1 MKMLKSL
8 KGWIVLATILVAGL
22 PSLALGFDQIPLEG
36 LSLSEDE
43 MAETRG
49 GLSLPGGGFLE
60 FSMDYMRLQFVGN
73 SDLGTPYG
81 SAWVNSIKQRA
92 TITDE
97 GIQFDMDILQGYS
110 GEGSGE
116 DVADSLGGNNLNT
129 TQDPTGA
136 SLDPT
141 NTTSGPLNSILAQ
154 NTLTGFS
161 GLANTNLIAGNY
173 NVGSIVNIFNIKV
186 NFFSASDFNPVTSL
200 GLVLH

>member
-1 MKMLKSL
+1 MKMIKSL

-22 PSLALGFDQIPLEG
+22 PSLARGFDQIPLEG

-73 SDLGTPYG
+73 TDPGTPYA
-81 SAWVNSIKQRA
+81 STWVNSIKQRA
-92 TITDE
+92 TITDD

-129 TQDPTGA
+129 TQDA

>member
-8 KGWIVLATILVAGL
+8 KSWIVLATILVAGL